1 MVDVRG
7 AEQPANA
14 WAFDPAKNAS
24 AEVGFAHRSHS
35 AGGAGPSD
43 GPACDDDWLAPL
55 PARGFRPAWRWLYD
69 QQFERVYRLV
79 QRLGVPERDAPTS
92 ARRCSC
98 ACTAGWG
105 ASAATPRSAPGCS
118 ASPSMKRAAGAGCAR
133 SSQAL
138 LALYSR
144 GRNPAL
150 ASRTTCWPG
159 PKAGASWPR
168 LLDQLKP
175 KLREV
180 FVLFEI
186 EELSLD
192 QVSAVLNV
200 GAETVKSRI
209 KRARSEFERLRKQ
222 RALVAVAGGAGRRP

>member
-1 MVDVRG
+1 MSV
-7 AEQPANA
+7 ALSNPPMP
-14 WAFDPAKNAS
+14 AFDPAD
-24 AEVGFAHRSHS
+24 E
-35 AGGAGPSD
+35 
-43 GPACDDDWLAPL
+43 DWLRRCRQGDLA
-55 PARGFRPAWRWLYD
+55 AWRWLYD

-79 QRLGVPERDAPTS
+79 QRLGVPERDAADVCQEVFLRVHRGLERFRGDAQIGTWLFRIALNE
-92 ARRCSC
+92 ARR
-98 ACTAGWG
+98 WG
-105 ASAATPRSAPGCS
+105 RL
-118 ASPSMKRAAGAGCAR
+118 RAVR
-133 SSQAL
+133 QAL

-144 GRNPAL
+144 EPQ
-150 ASRTTCWPG
+150 PG
-159 PKAGASWPR
+159 PGQPDDVLARAEGWRELAAV
-168 LLDQLKP
+168 LDQLKP

-186 EELSLD
+186 EEMSLD